1 MLEYPKAL
9 ESIPCPVEKTVALIG
24 SKWSILIVRE
34 LFNENGSLRFSELF
48 RRLEPISSRT
58 LSKKLKELNKYE
70 VIEKIIKSTS
80 PPSTYYSLNEKGKDL
95 ASVLRAMAKWSLK
108 WHSNS
113 SPLKSN

>member
-1 MLEYPKAL
+1 MLEYPEAL

-34 LFNENGSLRFSELF
+34 LFNEKGSLRFSELF
-48 RRLEPISSRT
+48 RRLQPISSRT
-58 LSKKLKELNKYE
+58 LSKKLKELIKYE
-70 VIEKIIKSTS
+70 VIEKTIKSTT

-108 WHSNS
+108 WHAI
-113 SPLKSN
+113 SPAQKSN